1 VSCRKRPDTAP
12 TRGSRGVVGI
22 QIGNL
27 IFFLCIAFGL
37 VTLLAAVTNAF
48 VVLQIGGAAYLLYLG
63 SRIIISSLQRTP
75 DETAVACRPGEKAGN
90 LVVQALVVQLTNPKA
105 LLFVS
110 ALVPQFLDPE
120 RQLVFQIAILL
131 SCTVAVDT
139 VVLGSYVLLA
149 DRGTHAL
156 RRAGVSRWIERTFG
170 LALVGLGVGLLDW
183 RK

>member
-1 VSCRKRPDTAP
+1 M
-12 TRGSRGVVGI
+12 GI

-37 VTLLAAVTNAF
+37 VTLLAAVIDAF
-48 VVLQIGGAAYLLYLG
+48 VVLQIGGAAYLLYLD

-110 ALVPQFLDPE
+110 ALVQ
-120 RQLVFQIAILL
+120 RI
-131 SCTVAVDT
+131 
-139 VVLGSYVLLA
+139 
-149 DRGTHAL
+149 R
-156 RRAGVSRWIERTFG
+156 
-170 LALVGLGVGLLDW
+170 
-183 RK
+183 